1 MFLKWISCYLI
12 AAILIVS
19 PAAVFP
25 ALGDTKKNPAEESV
39 AVVNG
44 AAIGRGDFDTEV
56 LRVQR
61 THLALGRP
69 LKCAH
74 IAIYEKEVLEGL
86 IRRELLYQE
95 SRKAGI
101 KIDKAAVDRQMEDL
115 KKKFLSETDYRSEL
129 SRRQITEA
137 ILRARLERDY
147 VLQKYIEQQFAE
159 KIKVTDAEMMAY
171 YETHLD
177 LFKQPL
183 QVRVSHILIQS
194 DPKWD
199 KERKQEAR
207 WKIESIQKK
216 AEKGQDFAVLA
227 REHSDGNAKTNG
239 GDLGYIRAGQ
249 LGNRFE
255 KVIFE
260 LKPGE
265 TSSVIETEHGFHL
278 FKVTDRKAE
287 TILPYDH
294 VKEQIRQTLFQ
305 DKTKQTA
312 NLHGKKLRESANVE
326 ILLKEEATQ
335 AKRP

>member
-1 MFLKWISCYLI
+1 MFVQKRNGYGIILFLMVVLI
-12 AAILIVS
+12 MAM
-19 PAAVFP
+19 PAW
-25 ALGDTKKNPAEESV
+25 GQDDKKSSDEKI

-44 AAIGRGDFDTEV
+44 AAIMKSDFDGEV

-74 IAIYEKEVLEGL
+74 VAAYDKEVLEGL
-86 IRRELLYQE
+86 IRLELLYQE

-115 KKKFLSETDYRSEL
+115 KKQFLSETEYRSEL
-129 SRRQITEA
+129 SRRQITEDM
-137 ILRARLERDY
+137 LRARLERDY
-147 VLQKYIEQQFAE
+147 VFQKYVEQQFAE
-159 KIKVTDAEMMAY
+159 KIKVSDADMITY
-171 YETHLD
+171 YESHLD
-177 LFKQPL
+177 LLKQPL

-216 AEKGQDFAVLA
+216 VEKGQDFAVLA
-227 REHSDGNAKTNG
+227 REHSDGTARTNG

-255 KVIFE
+255 KVVFE

-265 TSSVIETEHGFHL
+265 TSSIMETDHGFHL

-287 TILPYDH
+287 TILAYDH
-294 VKEQIRQTLFQ
+294 VKEQIRQTLLQ
-305 DKTKQTA
+305 EKKKQA
-312 NLHGKKLRESANVE
+312 ADLHGKKLRETAKVE
-326 ILLKEEATQ
+326 IFLKENVPG
-335 AKRP
+335 AKP